1 MLTKELIKKLR
12 KLEIFTRRLVNDQLA
27 GQYHSVF
34 KGRGMNF
41 DEVRLYQPGDDI
53 RHIDWN
59 VSARTAAD
67 EVYIKT
73 YVEERELT
81 VFVVFDASA
90 STLFGS
96 VAERKREVAAE
107 VAALVAFSAIKNNDR
122 VGLVIFTGE
131 VELFI
136 PPQKGR
142 KHVMRI
148 IAEVLNYQP
157 KGKGTDVE
165 GAIEFL
171 NLVNRRKTVAFLI
184 SDFLDEGFERA
195 LSMSARRHDLIPVVI
210 TDPMEEEL
218 PDMGVCYFEDVETG
232 QWLSVDTSSRGV
244 RERYRQQAID
254 RKALRDKMFQRSK
267 LDSVAV
273 YTHQPYIQPL
283 VGFFRRRAKRH

>member
-12 KLEIFTRRLVNDQLA
+12 KLEIFTRRMVNDQLA

-59 VSARTAAD
+59 VSARTDAD

-81 VFVVFDASA
+81 VLVVFDASA

-96 VAERKREVAAE
+96 VAQRKREVAAE

-122 VGLVIFTGE
+122 VGLVIFTDE

-148 IAEVLNYQP
+148 ITEVLNFAPQ
-157 KGKGTDVE
+157 GRGTDVQ
-165 GAIEFL
+165 GAMEFI
-171 NLVNRRKTVAFLI
+171 NLVNRRKTVAFVI

-195 LSMSARRHDLIPVVI
+195 LSMAARRHDIIPVVI
-210 TDPMEEEL
+210 TDPMEEDL
-218 PDMGVCYFEDVETG
+218 PNLGICHFEDAETG
-232 QWLSVDTSSRGV
+232 EWVAVDTASGRVRARYRAEAEARRGQ
-244 RERYRQQAID
+244 RER
-254 RKALRDKMFQRSK
+254 MFQRSK
-267 LDSVAV
+267 LDHVAV
-273 YTHQPYIQPL
+273 YTHQPYVQPL
-283 VGFFRRRAKRH
+283 VGFFKRRAKRH